1 MRKGESKTPGKRFK
15 NQKELAAKWDEYKK
29 YCDTHTVRQFQKNRL
44 KKTENNKSDKSSKR
58 LDNEVSAPIT
68 YSIEGFCAW
77 CKLSRSAFYDTYDNE
92 KYSDIVTRMR
102 EECEVDARQKFE
114 TGVIPVKL
122 AGLWMSKFGYTVNA
136 VSQSGNGDGTQNAE
150 NSAALIS
157 ALNTKAAEVWE
168 DEAKKN

>member
-1 MRKGESKTPGKRFK
+1 
-15 NQKELAAKWDEYKK
+15 
-29 YCDTHTVRQFQKNRL
+29 
-44 KKTENNKSDKSSKR
+44 
-58 LDNEVSAPIT
+58 
-68 YSIEGFCAW
+68 
-77 CKLSRSAFYDTYDNE
+77 
-92 KYSDIVTRMR
+92 MR